1 MFERLKFKKKTDPAP
16 SSAHQQQQ
24 QSENN
29 NNNNNTSTA
38 AFESTSSP
46 PPLIPSASSSSTT
59 SPPVSYNN
67 TNYIHSY
74 AGPPASVSN
83 VAPLPASSS
92 GSSMAN
98 VHRSPSDSSTHNLH
112 LKASYTSINN
122 HYNPYSTTT
131 TTTTNHMMAHDNNG
145 NNNNNNNNYKVP
157 LDSNDANVKVPVS
170 DSSARPAS
178 SHTYSNTSNNS
189 NGSNYTNTSNGSNG
203 LNRNASVGRDSDWR
217 TGNNNNNNHAQHT
230 QAPRTIAATK
240 PTVGAFATAT
250 VNSIGDFAATT
261 SNNHAHYTTNHNT
274 TVGNNGVGQQGGAAP
289 VSTTSSASPSRSSS
303 TSNRGGAGVSTG
315 GSFTPQSGTPPM
327 TPRLGPGVADASFS
341 PGHEPV
347 HATND
352 ASARDRYSHP
362 SAGPH
367 YGHLTTPA
375 LHVQPQ
381 SSSSSS
387 AYANHNNTSSPPFG
401 LDESAASAF
410 VSSPVTYQPPAF
422 QTFFTQE
429 GAQQAAG
436 VVATGAGATDNGIH
450 SSTADSLHRA
460 KSIVNAGRETLAQQL
475 EYQNRQMEQFRE
487 NMDGLYLDPN
497 GSQTSTPHPSNN
509 SGSPYLNG
517 AGSQPSLNANHPPL
531 ASAVAIA
538 ASLAGATGHSDGPRL
553 HEDTPLTVTS
563 DHQQPRPRDR
573 TISEGESE
581 HGSRQDFAN
590 NTGLTATSLGGS
602 SLFSPPPRTNT
613 SLATSNLV
621 THDIRQTSQRSH
633 IEDGPGPVVLIA
645 IGKTGQGKSSLLNKI
660 MGTSELKASASVRA
674 VTKGIAERSGW
685 GRFEDSRRVLVTV
698 ADTPGLADT
707 EGDDEKNIPI
717 LQEYIKSVGTRLGI
731 NAFLLVF
738 KIDSGVEMI
747 ITILTALNEIMK
759 DFPNFWDNVVLVFT
773 GCDYRRNV
781 MPTKQLYHGE
791 IQQQLEKHFMQDL
804 RRPGPASNRDRDDED
819 SSSQSGAPG
828 ESGTGATTNVDEEG
842 PIPQIPMVFLS
853 CAEAPCGF
861 SLGER
866 CDCKAR
872 TTFLNA
878 GIKRLW
884 YKVREKKRWVL
895 DVNEDDDLN
904 GHS

>member
-1 MFERLKFKKKTDPAP
+1 MFEKLRFKKKTDPAP
-16 SSAHQQQQ
+16 SSRQQQPE
-24 QSENN
+24 STNN
-29 NNNNNTSTA
+29 NSTLSSSAA

-46 PPLIPSASSSSTT
+46 PPPLIPSSSASSSTT
-59 SPPVSYNN
+59 SHPVSYNN
-67 TNYIHSY
+67 NNYPQSY
-74 AGPPASVSN
+74 TAPPTSVSN
-83 VAPLPASSS
+83 VAPLPGSSS

-98 VHRSPSDSSTHNLH
+98 VHRSPSDSNNHNLH
-112 LKASYTSINN
+112 LKASYTSINS
-122 HYNPYSTTT
+122 HYNPYSTNNAANAS
-131 TTTTNHMMAHDNNG
+131 TNHMMAHEND
-145 NNNNNNNNYKVP
+145 NYKVP
-157 LDSNDANVKVPVS
+157 LDSCNDANVKVPVS
-170 DSSARPAS
+170 DSSTRPAS
-178 SHTYSNTSNNS
+178 SHTYSNNS

-203 LNRNASVGRDSDWR
+203 LNRNASAGRDLDWR
-217 TGNNNNNNHAQHT
+217 TGNNNNNNNHAQYT

-240 PTVGAFATAT
+240 PTGGAFAAAT
-250 VNSIGDFAATT
+250 VNSTTDFAASTT
-261 SNNHAHYTTNHNT
+261 NNYVHYSNNSTTA
-274 TVGNNGVGQQGGAAP
+274 GNNGVGQQGGAVP

-315 GSFTPQSGTPPM
+315 GSFTPQSATPPM
-327 TPRLGPGVADASFS
+327 TPRMAHGVADAAFS
-341 PGHEPV
+341 PGHEPA

-352 ASARDRYSHP
+352 TSARDRYSHP

-387 AYANHNNTSSPPFG
+387 SFANLNNLNNNNTSPPPFG
-401 LDESAASAF
+401 IDEFATSAF
-410 VSSPVTYQPPAF
+410 VSSPITYQPPAF
-422 QTFFTQE
+422 QTFYTQD
-429 GAQQAAG
+429 GAQQAG
-436 VVATGAGATDNGIH
+436 GTVTAGAVVTD

-460 KSIVNAGRETLAQQL
+460 KTILHAGRETLAQQL

-487 NMDGLYLDPN
+487 NLDGLGLELN
-497 GSQTSTPHPSNN
+497 GSQTSTPHPGSD
-509 SGSPYLNG
+509 SGPPYLNG
-517 AGSQPSLNANHPPL
+517 AQPSFNANHPPL

-538 ASLAGATGHSDGPRL
+538 ASSAGANGSSDGPRI
-553 HEDTPLTVTS
+553 HEDIHTATS

-573 TISEGESE
+573 TISEGDSEQES
-581 HGSRQDFAN
+581 RPDIVN
-590 NTGLTATSLGGS
+590 NTGLSAASLGGS
-602 SLFSPPPRTNT
+602 AMFSPPPRTNT
-613 SLATSNLV
+613 SLAASNLV

-707 EGDDEKNIPI
+707 EGDDEKNMPI
-717 LQEYIKSVGTRLGI
+717 LKEYIRSVGTRLGI

-747 ITILTALNEIMK
+747 ITILTALNDIMK

-791 IQQQLEKHFMQDL
+791 IQHQLEKHFMEDL
-804 RRPGPASNRDRDDED
+804 RRPGPSSNRDREDD
-819 SSSQSGAPG
+819 SSS
-828 ESGTGATTNVDEEG
+828 ESGHPTGVGAGATNNVDEEG

-895 DVNEDDDLN
+895 DADEDDDLS

>member
-16 SSAHQQQQ
+16 SSAHEQHQHQQQQ
-24 QSENN
+24 QQPA
-29 NNNNNTSTA
+29 STPSSSS
-38 AFESTSSP
+38 AFESTLSPP
-46 PPLIPSASSSSTT
+46 PPLIPPPSSSSSSTTT

-67 TNYIHSY
+67 GNYIHSY
-74 AGPPASVSN
+74 AGPPTTVSHGGT
-83 VAPLPASSS
+83 PHPASSS
-92 GSSMAN
+92 TSSETN
-98 VHRSPSDSSTHNLH
+98 VHRTPSNSSNHNLH
-112 LKASYTSINN
+112 LKSSYTSMHN
-122 HYNPYSTTT
+122 HYNPYNTTT
-131 TTTTNHMMAHDNNG
+131 ATTVSINHMMGGTHDNNG
-145 NNNNNNNNYKVP
+145 GNNYKVP
-157 LDSNDANVKVPVS
+157 LENNDANVKVPVS
-170 DSSARPAS
+170 DSATTTAPRPAS
-178 SHTYSNTSNNS
+178 SHTYSNNSNNS
-189 NGSNYTNTSNGSNG
+189 NASNASNYTTASSGSND
-203 LNRNASVGRDSDWR
+203 LNRNISAGRDSSDWR
-217 TGNNNNNNHAQHT
+217 TNNNHAQHT

-240 PTVGAFATAT
+240 PTVGAFAAAT
-250 VNSIGDFAATT
+250 VNSTGDYPATIS
-261 SNNHAHYTTNHNT
+261 SNNNNYAHYSSSHNN
-274 TVGNNGVGQQGGAAP
+274 VNNGQGGVAP
-289 VSTTSSASPSRSSS
+289 VSATSSASASRSSS

-315 GSFTPQSGTPPM
+315 GSFTPQSATPPM
-327 TPRLGPGVADASFS
+327 TPRMAPGMTDAAFS

-347 HATND
+347 HATNHD

-362 SAGPH
+362 SGPH
-367 YGHLTTPA
+367 HGHLTTPT
-375 LHVQPQ
+375 LHVQPL

-387 AYANHNNTSSPPFG
+387 AAYANNNNNTSPPLFG
-401 LDESAASAF
+401 IDESAASAF
-410 VSSPVTYQPPAF
+410 VSSPITYQPPAF
-422 QTFFTQE
+422 QGFYTQD
-429 GAQQAAG
+429 GAQQPVTAGAG
-436 VVATGAGATDNGIH
+436 VADNTHH
-450 SSTADSLHRA
+450 SSADSLHRA
-460 KSIVNAGRETLAQQL
+460 KSIVNAGRETLMQQQ

-487 NMDGLYLDPN
+487 NLDSISLHSN
-497 GSQTSTPHPSNN
+497 GSQQSTPHPTSTSGLSFSNGTGN
-509 SGSPYLNG
+509 QASV
-517 AGSQPSLNANHPPL
+517 NANHPPL

-538 ASLAGATGHSDGPRL
+538 ASLAGANGSTDGPRL
-553 HEDTPLTVTS
+553 HDDIQTM
-563 DHQQPRPRDR
+563 DHQAPRPRDR
-573 TISEGESE
+573 TISEGDSD
-581 HGSRQDFAN
+581 HGSRLDLAN
-590 NTGLTATSLGGS
+590 NVGLSNASLGGS
-602 SLFSPPPRTNT
+602 SLFSPPLRTNT
-613 SLATSNLV
+613 NLVASNLV

-717 LQEYIKSVGTRLGI
+717 LKEYIRSVGTRLGI

-738 KIDSGVEMI
+738 KIDSGVDMI
-747 ITILTALNEIMK
+747 ITILTAFNDIMK

-781 MPTKQLYHGE
+781 MHTKQLYHEE
-791 IQQQLEKHFMQDL
+791 IQAQLEQHFLQDL
-804 RRPGPASNRDRDDED
+804 RRPGPGSNRDDDDD
-819 SSSQSGAPG
+819 SSS
-828 ESGTGATTNVDEEG
+828 ESGKPPVSKAAGNVDEEAPT
-842 PIPQIPMVFLS
+842 PIIPMVFLS

-895 DVNEDDDLN
+895 DADEDDDLN

>member
-1 MFERLKFKKKTDPAP
+1 
-16 SSAHQQQQ
+16 
-24 QSENN
+24 
-29 NNNNNTSTA
+29 
-38 AFESTSSP
+38 
-46 PPLIPSASSSSTT
+46 
-59 SPPVSYNN
+59 
-67 TNYIHSY
+67 
-74 AGPPASVSN
+74 
-83 VAPLPASSS
+83 
-92 GSSMAN
+92 MAN
-98 VHRSPSDSSTHNLH
+98 IHRSPSDSSNHNLH
-112 LKASYTSINN
+112 LKTSYTSINN
-122 HYNPYSTTT
+122 HYNPYSANNAANAS
-131 TTTTNHMMAHDNNG
+131 TNHMMAHES
-145 NNNNNNNNYKVP
+145 NNNNNNYKVP
-157 LDSNDANVKVPVS
+157 LDSSNDANVKVPVS
-170 DSSARPAS
+170 DSSNRTAS
-178 SHTYSNTSNNS
+178 SHTYSSSSNNS

-203 LNRNASVGRDSDWR
+203 LNRNASAGRDSDWR
-217 TGNNNNNNHAQHT
+217 TGNNSNNNNNHAQHT

-240 PTVGAFATAT
+240 PTSGAFAAAT
-250 VNSIGDFAATT
+250 VHSTGDFAA
-261 SNNHAHYTTNHNT
+261 STTNYAHSSNT
-274 TVGNNGVGQQGGAAP
+274 AGNNGMGQHGGAVP

-315 GSFTPQSGTPPM
+315 GSFTPQSATPPM
-327 TPRLGPGVADASFS
+327 TPRMAYGVADAAFS
-341 PGHEPV
+341 PGQEPT

-352 ASARDRYSHP
+352 TSARDRYSHP

-381 SSSSSS
+381 SSSSS
-387 AYANHNNTSSPPFG
+387 AFANHNNNSNNTSLSPFG
-401 LDESAASAF
+401 IDESVASAF
-410 VSSPVTYQPPAF
+410 VSSPVTYQPPGF
-422 QTFFTQE
+422 QTFYTQD
-429 GAQQAAG
+429 GAQQAG
-436 VVATGAGATDNGIH
+436 GTVTVGAGATD

-460 KSIVNAGRETLAQQL
+460 KSILNAGRETLAQQL

-487 NMDGLYLDPN
+487 NLEGLSLDSN
-497 GSQTSTPHPSNN
+497 GSQTSTPHPSND
-509 SGSPYLNG
+509 SGSSYMNG
-517 AGSQPSLNANHPPL
+517 AGGQPSFNANHPPL

-538 ASLAGATGHSDGPRL
+538 ASLAGANGSSDGPRI
-553 HEDTPLTVTS
+553 HEDVHTASS
-563 DHQQPRPRDR
+563 DYQQRRPRDR
-573 TISEGESE
+573 TISEGDSE
-581 HGSRQDFAN
+581 HGSRQDLAN
-590 NTGLTATSLGGS
+590 NTGLSAASLGGS
-602 SLFSPPPRTNT
+602 AMFSPPPRTNT
-613 SLATSNLV
+613 SLAASNLV

-717 LQEYIKSVGTRLGI
+717 LKEYIRSVGTRLGI

-747 ITILTALNEIMK
+747 ITILTALNDIMK

-791 IQQQLEKHFMQDL
+791 IQQQLEKYFMEDL
-804 RRPGPASNRDRDDED
+804 RRPGPSSNRDRDDD
-819 SSSQSGAPG
+819 SSSESGQPA
-828 ESGTGATTNVDEEG
+828 GTGAGGAGTGEEEG

-895 DVNEDDDLN
+895 DADDDDELS
-904 GHS
+904 GHA